1 LVVISLVSKLWVL
14 IIMLACYG
22 GMLQGKDQKVTLPT
36 SIQISMESNSPTI
49 DLNLKLYCPFKRRGR
64 GGGVSKV

>member
-1 LVVISLVSKLWVL
+1 
-14 IIMLACYG
+14 MPACYG